1 MTKNAGDWEELEVGT
16 RIAYGADMA
25 ILLYPEADQDVVDGT
40 SSAKPY
46 ACASRD
52 PRALR
57 IIAKSI
63 YREMRAGGLA
73 EEDLMSVASEL
84 LSLVAVDIKDR
95 RVTNDPAS
103 THTPTI
109 DR

>member
-1 MTKNAGDWEELEVGT
+1 
-16 RIAYGADMA
+16 MA
-25 ILLYPEADQDVVDGT
+25 ILFSDPEASKEAADGM
-40 SSAKPY
+40 ARPY

-84 LSLVAVDIKDR
+84 LSLVAGEMADR
-95 RVTNDPAS
+95 RTTNEEPSALHSALRSAQQRGTDG
-103 THTPTI
+103 
-109 DR
+109 

>member
-1 MTKNAGDWEELEVGT
+1 
-16 RIAYGADMA
+16 MA
-25 ILLYPEADQDVVDGT
+25 ILFSDLEASKVGSDVDT
-40 SSAKPY
+40 SVALIRPY

-84 LSLVAVDIKDR
+84 LSLVAGEMAER
-95 RVTNDPAS
+95 RNANEEPSALNSALRSAQQRGTDG
-103 THTPTI
+103 
-109 DR
+109 